1 MTRETDKQP
10 LQETIDSQISKLF
23 FDTCRLWRSQI
34 NLVLAEYDMTAS
46 AWSVIRLLQLR
57 GEGKTQKELASEL
70 AIEGPTLVKLL
81 DGLERRGWIERRV
94 SPQDR
99 RAKTIW
105 LIPDA
110 LPQIA
115 EADSK
120 LDDMRSD
127 IISVCT
133 EDEQKQLAGSIGA
146 ILEKLEQMNH
156 EQRTQPA
163 GGHTIR

>member
-1 MTRETDKQP
+1 MTRETENQQN
-10 LQETIDSQISKLF
+10 QEHIDSQISKLF
-23 FDTCRLWRSQI
+23 FDTCRLWRAQI
-34 NLVLAEYDMTAS
+34 NFVLAEYDMTAS
-46 AWSVIRLLQLR
+46 AWSVIRLLQVR

-94 SPQDR
+94 SPLDR

-110 LPQIA
+110 LPQIQQ
-115 EADSK
+115 ADAK
-120 LDDMRSD
+120 LNEMRHE
-127 IISVCT
+127 IISVCPD
-133 EDEQKQLAGSIGA
+133 EDHELLLRSIGA

-163 GGHTIR
+163 GGHLSR